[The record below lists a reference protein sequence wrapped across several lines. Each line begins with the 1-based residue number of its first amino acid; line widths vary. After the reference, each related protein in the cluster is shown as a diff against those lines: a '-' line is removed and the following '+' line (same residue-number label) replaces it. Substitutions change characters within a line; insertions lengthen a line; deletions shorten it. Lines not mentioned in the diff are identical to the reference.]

1 MSDLI
6 SRQAAI
12 EEIRRYITKPN
23 ISDDESEIKGFNDGL
38 ELAISVLSV
47 LPSAQPEGCPF
58 YVRNKHDR
66 GDDSM
71 CRLFHRETKYLAI
84 ETRQV
89 GEWIDDKCSLCGQYV
104 YHGDARN
111 YCPRCGAYMM
121 EGNNEVDHDRQ
132 AGQPDIGDAGVR
144 S

>member
-12 EEIRRYITKPN
+12 DAFMTMT
-23 ISDDESEIKGFNDGL
+23 SDGDKADWCKW
-38 ELAISVLSV
+38 VLKQ
-47 LPSAQPEGCPF
+47 LPSAQLEGCPF

-66 GDDSM
+66 GDDSL
-71 CRLFHRETKYLAI
+71 CRLFHSEIKYLAI

-89 GEWIDDKCSLCGQYV
+89 GEWINDNCSVCGQYV

-111 YCPRCGAYMM
+111 YCPNCGAKM
-121 EGNNEVDHDRQ
+121 EVDHET
-132 AGQPDIGDAGVR
+132 
-144 S
+144 